1 MIDSVERAGFE
12 PAKAPKSHLTYR
24 KAHLSLDLRHLLWYL
39 SNELE
44 REDSN
49 PRRLLRAT
57 LLTVRPICPDL
68 RHLLW
73 YLPNKVLKYQFKNL
87 IVS

>member
-24 KAHLSLDLRHLLWYL
+24 KAHLSLGLRHLLWYL
-39 SNELE
+39 SNKL
-44 REDSN
+44 RKRDSN

-73 YLPNKVLKYQFKNL
+73 YPANKRLTN
-87 IVS
+87 